1 MYDNGPVLN
10 TFHPGVWV
18 AIAGL
23 SALGF
28 VLWLANGIRAARAES
43 KRLRASLELVTVA
56 HGSAERRVLEL
67 VEQCDTV
74 RASELHYQAELESAQ
89 SELEKAR
96 KTVEEARGV
105 AEVAARTSNV
115 LKDRLDASIMRLEL
129 IQGDSGLIANII
141 AERDAWADA
150 YMQVSRTHGNYQN
163 FLAAVLF
170 AVTNGKP
177 APYVNRAIIEARLLM
192 LRYYDLVPAPKGEA
206 RLKIDR
212 EADDALAAIMRGASS
227 ERGRVILERLRSDG
241 ARTVARELLTENQA
255 TVGSSKHTGV
265 EVGNPTLMKDHVPQD
280 LTWVLTLDPEVQ
292 KCVNQILA
300 EHGVTAGK
308 LPEVTTTPQT
318 ATSSS
323 AQEPQ
328 T

>member
-1 MYDNGPVLN
+1 MYDNGPVLS
-10 TFHPGVWV
+10 TFHPSVWV

-23 SALGF
+23 AVLGV

-43 KRLRASLELVTVA
+43 KRLRASLESLQEA
-56 HGSAERRVLEL
+56 HGTVKNRAIEL
-67 VEQCDTV
+67 VERCDV
-74 RASELHYQAELESAQ
+74 VQAVERDCRVQLEKAQ
-89 SELEKAR
+89 SELEAAR
-96 KTVEEARGV
+96 KTVEEAKGV
-105 AEVAARTSNV
+105 AEVAIRTSNV

-177 APYVNRAIIEARLLM
+177 APYVTRAIIEARLLM
-192 LRYYDLVPAPKGEA
+192 LRYYDLIPAPKGEA

-212 EADDALAAIMRGASS
+212 EADEALAAIMRGASS

-241 ARTVARELLTENQA
+241 ARKVARELLTENQA
-255 TVGSSKHTGV
+255 TVGSSKHTGGD
-265 EVGNPTLMKDHVPQD
+265 VGGPTLMKDIVPQD

-292 KCVNQILA
+292 KCVNQVLR
-300 EHGVTAGK
+300 EHGVTTGK
-308 LPEVTTTPQT
+308 LPEVTQAPQA
-318 ATSSS
+318 ATSS
-323 AQEPQ
+323 AQEAKS
-328 T
+328 